1 MTDKEFCAHMLA
13 KALVQ
18 ADAEIH
24 IQGAPAASY
33 LQDMLRA
40 ESFTALREIR
50 DILDDGS
57 LSDRDCFDRIDQIV
71 SVFEELGSGGGSRH
85 DFG

>member
-33 LQDMLRA
+33 LQIMLRA
-40 ESFTALREIR
+40 ESFMALREIR
-50 DILDDGS
+50 KILDDDS
-57 LSDRDCFDRIDQIV
+57 LNDRDCFDRIDQIV
-71 SVFEELGSGGGSRH
+71 SVFEELGPGAGSRH
-85 DFG
+85 DFD